1 MGDHLR
7 EEGEPCPQHRRLT
20 CFRGSFCL
28 ETLSNG
34 RCAVIDRAYSVDS
47 ATVGAVYDRHLE
59 AQGKVRAGEKLERKG
74 ERNERRGEHLEKKG
88 TRLEKRGEKL
98 EKKSENTGQNK
109 ERGRLR

>member
-1 MGDHLR
+1 MPTHLSALQQLLMPTD
-7 EEGEPCPQHRRLT
+7 GFNGFQ
-20 CFRGSFCL
+20 GSFCL

-88 TRLEKRGEKL
+88 TRLENGARSSKTRAGIRART
-98 EKKSENTGQNK
+98 SSAAA
-109 ERGRLR
+109 